1 MMLEKLRKFLES
13 QLCDHQGFLKDVKGR
28 LIDKTHVSDPTK
40 RELLDENALYLHGI
54 NIESDY

>member
-28 LIDKTHVSDPTK
+28 LIDKMHVSDSTK
-40 RELLDENALYLHGI
+40 RELLKK
-54 NIESDY
+54 